1 MKRIKKRFIVDLSY
15 TDTHVVEGALSMM
28 IRDAVRQRFADDDD
42 ITVDRVG
49 LLNRILA
56 MEAARKRRANEPLA
70 IECQQEPV
78 AWRWKPRGAED
89 WVVCDKLPEFEDDA
103 EIVCEPL
110 FTCAD
115 TSTDRE
121 GK

>member
-1 MKRIKKRFIVDLSY
+1 
-15 TDTHVVEGALSMM
+15 M
-28 IRDAVRQRFADDDD
+28 I
-42 ITVDRVG
+42 DRGYATRPIEECWRVM
-49 LLNRILA
+49 L
-56 MEAARKRRANEPLA
+56 EAAPSLSHSSTVSPAQ
-70 IECQQEPV
+70 CQQEPV
-78 AWRWKPRGAED
+78 AWRWKLRGTED

-103 EIVCEPL
+103 DVICEPL